1 MAGMAFTTVAAG
13 RRWMPLGFILCL
25 TLSLDAAAQDIRIAE
40 DLPRAEIEVGGL
52 ALRIE
57 RAQDPAAMLTGEFAR
72 TARACPPFCVQPVVA
87 APGVA
92 TVGELELI
100 AFLQEAVAAGTGIV
114 VDARLPEWHVKGTI
128 PGAVNVPFATLAP
141 DNPYRQD
148 LLIALGAL
156 PTSDGR
162 LDFSAAFDIT
172 VFCNGAWSDQAP
184 RALRHLLE
192 AGYPPEKLRYYRG
205 GMQDWQVLGLTVAP
219 PGQQG

>member
-1 MAGMAFTTVAAG
+1 MTGRAAPARHLGTLCAVFAFAC
-13 RRWMPLGFILCL
+13 P
-25 TLSLDAAAQDIRIAE
+25 SLAQEARIAE
-40 DLPRAEIEVGGL
+40 DLPVAEVEVGGL

-72 TARACPPFCVQPVVA
+72 TARACPPFCVQPIRIDPAV
-87 APGVA
+87 P
-92 TVGELELI
+92 TWGELELI
-100 AFLQEAVAAGTGIV
+100 GFLQEAVAAGSGILI
-114 VDARLPEWHVKGTI
+114 DARLPEWQAKGTI

-148 LLIALGAL
+148 ILIALGAV
-156 PTSDGR
+156 PGANGR
-162 LDFSAAFDIT
+162 MDFSTALDVV

-184 RALRHLLE
+184 RAIRHLLD
-192 AGYPPEKLRYYRG
+192 AGYPAEKLRYYRG